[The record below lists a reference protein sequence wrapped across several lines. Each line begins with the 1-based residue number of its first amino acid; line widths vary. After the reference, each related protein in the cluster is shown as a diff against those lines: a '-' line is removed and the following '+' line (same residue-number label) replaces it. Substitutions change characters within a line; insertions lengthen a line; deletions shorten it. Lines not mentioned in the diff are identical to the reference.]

1 MRQDISENKQLLTL
15 RATIIIVAAYLA
27 FDMVKNYVVG
37 NLSDTH
43 FSEIIYYEFS
53 DIYVFCVACL
63 YILVEKFFNKG
74 VQVGKSTLI
83 YWFVG
88 IAVGLALFYF
98 CNFLIGNFILINYD
112 FGFIVSIVISLII
125 VIKYGDRITF
135 SILRSMASKN

>member
-1 MRQDISENKQLLTL
+1 MRKYTSENKQLLTL
-15 RATIIIVAAYLA
+15 RATIIVVSAYLA
-27 FDMVKNYVVG
+27 FDMVKNYAVG
-37 NLSDTH
+37 HLNDTH

-98 CNFLIGNFILINYD
+98 CNFFFSNFILINYD
-112 FGFIVSIVISLII
+112 FGFMVSIVISLII

-135 SILRSMASKN
+135 SILRSMRRQ

>member
-1 MRQDISENKQLLTL
+1 MRQDTSENKQLLTL
-15 RATIIIVAAYLA
+15 RATIIVVSAYLA

-37 NLSDTH
+37 NLNDTH

-98 CNFLIGNFILINYD
+98 CNFLISNVILINYD
-112 FGFIVSIVISLII
+112 FGFIVSIVVSLII

>member
-53 DIYVFCVACL
+53 DIYDKCFPDT
-63 YILVEKFFNKG
+63 KP
-74 VQVGKSTLI
+74 QT
-83 YWFVG
+83 
-88 IAVGLALFYF
+88 
-98 CNFLIGNFILINYD
+98 
-112 FGFIVSIVISLII
+112 
-125 VIKYGDRITF
+125 IKI
-135 SILRSMASKN
+135 KKKK

>member
-1 MRQDISENKQLLTL
+1 MRQDTSENKQLLTL

-98 CNFLIGNFILINYD
+98 CNFLISNFILINYD
-112 FGFIVSIVISLII
+112 FGFMVSIVISLII